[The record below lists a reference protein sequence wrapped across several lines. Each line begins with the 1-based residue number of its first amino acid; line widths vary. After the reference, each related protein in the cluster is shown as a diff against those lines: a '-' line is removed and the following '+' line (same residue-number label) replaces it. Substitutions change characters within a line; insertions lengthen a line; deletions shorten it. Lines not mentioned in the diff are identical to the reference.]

1 MNKDMEINN
10 DKKLGRGLSAL
21 LGDSNKTRDSS
32 KANVASNNNDNSV
45 QLISVGNLIAG
56 VYQPRKSF
64 DQNQLLELSNSIRE
78 NGIIQPIIVRKA
90 DERGTFEIIA
100 GERRFKAAKM
110 AGLNQV
116 PVIVKDIDNTQA
128 LEFAIIENVQRA
140 DLSPIE
146 EAHGYKQLISE
157 FDYTQ
162 DQVAKKIGCSRS
174 HIANILRLLSLP
186 KEVQDL
192 LDQGKISFGH
202 AKVIMNSDNAVEIA
216 RQIVENNWTVRDVE
230 TMFKNDE
237 LEVEIKSSVVKK
249 ISPAAKSKKIKSQSI
264 KNIELKLKKLFAENL
279 VKAEYSQ
286 QKHKGKITIFFKDL
300 KEIEELVDSL

>member
-1 MNKDMEINN
+1 MEINN

-21 LGDSNKTRDSS
+21 LGDAS
-32 KANVASNNNDNSV
+32 KAKDASLANITTNNNDDSV
-45 QLISVGNLIAG
+45 QLVSINNIIAG

-64 DQNQLLELSNSIRE
+64 DQNQLSELSHSISE
-78 NGIIQPIIVRKA
+78 NGIIQPIVVRKA
-90 DERGTFEIIA
+90 DGRGTFEIVA
-100 GERRFKAAKM
+100 GERRFRAAKM

-146 EAHGYKQLISE
+146 EAHGYKQLINE
-157 FDYTQ
+157 FEYTQ
-162 DQVAKKIGCSRS
+162 EQVAKKIGCSRS

-237 LEVEIKSSVVKK
+237 LEVEIKSDIIKK
-249 ISPAAKSKKIKSQSI
+249 ISPATKNKKNKSQSI
-264 KNIELKLKKLFAENL
+264 KNIELKLKQLFAENL
-279 VKAEYSQ
+279 VKAEYNQ

>member
-1 MNKDMEINN
+1 MEINN

-21 LGDSNKTRDSS
+21 LGENKTKDSS
-32 KANVASNNNDNSV
+32 RVNIPINNRDESV
-45 QLISVGNLIAG
+45 QLISVTNLIAG
-56 VYQPRKSF
+56 VYQPRKYF

-78 NGIIQPIIVRKA
+78 NGIIQPIIVRRA
-90 DERGTFEIIA
+90 DGRGTFEIVA

-116 PVIVKDIDNTQA
+116 PVIIKDIENTQA
-128 LEFAIIENVQRA
+128 LEFAIIENVQRT

-146 EAHGYKQLISE
+146 EAQGYKQLIRE

-162 DQVAKKIGCSRS
+162 EQVAKKIGCSRS

-186 KEVQDL
+186 KEVQEL
-192 LDQGKISFGH
+192 LDQGKITFGH
-202 AKVIMNSDNAVEIA
+202 AKVIMNSENAVEIA
-216 RQIVENNWTVRDVE
+216 KQIVENNWTVRDIE

-237 LEVEIKSSVVKK
+237 LEVEIKSSIIKK
-249 ISPAAKSKKIKSQSI
+249 INPTAKNKKNQSQTV
-264 KNIELKLKKLFAENL
+264 KNVELKLKQLFAGNL
-279 VKAEYSQ
+279 VKAEYNQ

>member
-1 MNKDMEINN
+1 MEINN

-21 LGDSNKTRDSS
+21 LGENKTKDSS
-32 KANVASNNNDNSV
+32 RVNIPINSHDESV
-45 QLISVGNLIAG
+45 QLISVNNLIAG
-56 VYQPRKSF
+56 VYQPRKYF

-78 NGIIQPIIVRKA
+78 NGIIQPIIVRRA
-90 DERGTFEIIA
+90 DGRGTFEIVA

-116 PVIVKDIDNTQA
+116 PVIIKDIENTQA
-128 LEFAIIENVQRA
+128 LEFAIIENVQRT

-146 EAHGYKQLISE
+146 EAQGYKQLIRE

-162 DQVAKKIGCSRS
+162 EQVSKKIGCSRS

-186 KEVQDL
+186 KEVQEL
-192 LDQGKISFGH
+192 LDQGKITFGH
-202 AKVIMNSDNAVEIA
+202 AKVIMNSENAVEIA
-216 RQIVENNWTVRDVE
+216 RQIVENNWTVRDIE

-237 LEVEIKSSVVKK
+237 LEVEIKSSVIKK
-249 ISPAAKSKKIKSQSI
+249 INPTTKNKKNQSQTV
-264 KNIELKLKKLFAENL
+264 KNVELKLKQLFAENL
-279 VKAEYSQ
+279 VKAEYNQ

>member
-1 MNKDMEINN
+1 MEINN

-21 LGDSNKTRDSS
+21 LGENKTKDSS
-32 KANVASNNNDNSV
+32 RVNIPINNRDESV
-45 QLISVGNLIAG
+45 QLISVTNLIAG
-56 VYQPRKSF
+56 VYQPRKYF
-64 DQNQLLELSNSIRE
+64 DQHQLLELSNSIRE
-78 NGIIQPIIVRKA
+78 NGIIQPIIVRRA
-90 DERGTFEIIA
+90 DGRGTFEIVA

-116 PVIVKDIDNTQA
+116 PVIIKDIDNTQA

-146 EAHGYKQLISE
+146 EAQGYKQLISE

-162 DQVAKKIGCSRS
+162 EQVAKKIGCSRS

-186 KEVQDL
+186 KEVQEL
-192 LDQGKISFGH
+192 LDQGKITFGH
-202 AKVIMNSDNAVEIA
+202 AKVIMNSENAVEIA
-216 RQIVENNWTVRDVE
+216 RQIVENNWTVRDIE

-237 LEVEIKSSVVKK
+237 LEVEIKSSIIKK
-249 ISPAAKSKKIKSQSI
+249 INPTAKNKKNQSQTV
-264 KNIELKLKKLFAENL
+264 KNIELKLKQLFVENL
-279 VKAEYSQ
+279 VKAEYNQ
-286 QKHKGKITIFFKDL
+286 QKHKGKITIFFKNL

>member
-1 MNKDMEINN
+1 MEINN

-21 LGDSNKTRDSS
+21 LGDTSKTKDIRST
-32 KANVASNNNDNSV
+32 ATNNDNDSV
-45 QLISVGNLIAG
+45 QTISVNNIIAG

-64 DQNQLLELSNSIRE
+64 DQDQLLELSNSIRE

-90 DERGTFEIIA
+90 DERGTFEIVA

-110 AGLNQV
+110 AGLNKV

-146 EAHGYKQLISE
+146 EAHGYKQLMTE

-162 DQVAKKIGCSRS
+162 EQVAKKIACSRS

-186 KEVQDL
+186 IEVQHL

-202 AKVIMNSDNAVEIA
+202 AKVIMNSENVLELAK
-216 RQIVENNWTVRDVE
+216 QIVENNWTVRDIE
-230 TMFKNDE
+230 TMFRNDR
-237 LEVEIKSSVVKK
+237 LEVEIKSGVIKK
-249 ISPAAKSKKIKSQSI
+249 TNSAPKNKKPQNQSI
-264 KNIELKLKKLFAENL
+264 KNIELKLKTLFPEYL
-279 VKAEYSQ
+279 VRVEHDK
-286 QKHKGKITIFFKDL
+286 QKNKGKIMITFKDL
-300 KEIEELVDSL
+300 KEIESLVDSL

>member
-1 MNKDMEINN
+1 MEINN

-21 LGDSNKTRDSS
+21 LGDSSRTKEVKVNST
-32 KANVASNNNDNSV
+32 VNNNDSV
-45 QLISVGNLIAG
+45 QSISVNNIIAG

-64 DQNQLLELSNSIRE
+64 DQDQLLELSNSIRE

-90 DERGTFEIIA
+90 DERGTFEIVA

-110 AGLNQV
+110 AGLNKV
-116 PVIVKDIDNTQA
+116 PVIIKDIDNIQA

-146 EAHGYKQLISE
+146 EAHGYKQLMTE

-162 DQVAKKIGCSRS
+162 EQVAKKIGCGRS

-186 KEVQDL
+186 TEVQHL

-202 AKVIMNSDNAVEIA
+202 AKVIMNSENILELAN
-216 RQIVENNWTVRDVE
+216 QIVENNWTVREIE
-230 TMFKNDE
+230 TMFRNDRLE
-237 LEVEIKSSVVKK
+237 LEVRSDKVKK
-249 ISPAAKSKKIKSQSI
+249 ISQLPKSKKPQNQSI
-264 KNIELKLKKLFAENL
+264 KNVELKLKQLFPESL
-279 VKAEYSQ
+279 VRADYDK
-286 QKHKGKITIFFKDL
+286 QKNKGKITITFKNL
-300 KEIEELVDSL
+300 KEIEELVDTL

>member
-1 MNKDMEINN
+1 MEINN

>member
-1 MNKDMEINN
+1 MEINN

-21 LGDSNKTRDSS
+21 LGDAS
-32 KANVASNNNDNSV
+32 KSKDASRANIATNNNDNSV
-45 QLISVGNLIAG
+45 QLISISNIIAG
-56 VYQPRKSF
+56 IYQPRKSF
-64 DQNQLLELSNSIRE
+64 DVNQLSELSNSIRE
-78 NGIIQPIIVRKA
+78 NGIIQPIVVRKA
-90 DERGTFEIIA
+90 DERGTFEIVA
-100 GERRFKAAKM
+100 GERRFRAAKM

-128 LEFAIIENVQRA
+128 LEFAIIENVQRS

-162 DQVAKKIGCSRS
+162 EQVAKKIGCSRS

-186 KEVQDL
+186 KEVQEL

-202 AKVIMNSDNAVEIA
+202 AKAIMNSENAVEIA

-237 LEVEIKSSVVKK
+237 LEVEIKSSVIKK
-249 ISPAAKSKKIKSQSI
+249 VDGVAKNKNNQNQSV
-264 KNIELKLKKLFAENL
+264 KNIELKLKQLFAENL
-279 VKAEYSQ
+279 VKAEYNQ
-286 QKHKGKITIFFKDL
+286 QKHKGKITVFFKDL